1 MDQECKINIYNNNIE
16 MEQETATL
24 ILHTYDIS
32 SSTNAATYYN
42 KTVDNQY
49 GTITNNRCTL
59 TWKNI
64 NMKQVLGEMYDNYE
78 TFNIKLYQITQ
89 STTLFTGSAFNVN
102 SSLFDVRISGLPF
115 INNGYNIVSRNNTNE
130 IYLTSIAPTLAN
142 YTNAGIVIT
151 SNPVCLT
158 FGKCTEVVN
167 ITIDIKNTKDQTYPV
182 IAANTAIGQFLF
194 HFKIFGIP
202 KEKI

>member
-1 MDQECKINIYNNNIE
+1 MDQDCNNKISNISI
-16 MEQETATL
+16 MEPESSTL
-24 ILHTYDIS
+24 LLNTFDIS
-32 SSTNAATYYN
+32 PSTNQATYYN
-42 KTVDNQY
+42 KIVDNQY
-49 GTITNNRCTL
+49 GTISNNRCTL

-64 NMKQVLGEMYDNYE
+64 NMKKILSEMYDKYE
-78 TFNIKLYQITQ
+78 TFNLKLYQITQ
-89 STTLFTGSAFNVN
+89 STTLFTGSAITVTG
-102 SSLFDVRISGLPF
+102 SLVDVRISGLPF
-115 INNGYNIVSRNNTNE
+115 LNNGYNIVSRNNTNE
-130 IYLTSIAPTLAN
+130 LYLTSIAPTLAN